1 MGQRFRVTDTRHHV
15 LALSVHQE
23 IAINTRFTGGR
34 IPGEGHTGTRIVT
47 HISENHGADVHR
59 SPQRVRN
66 PFAATVNRSPLRI
79 PRTEDCL
86 HCHIH
91 LGTRILREI
100 TAGLFFNNL
109 LELCRQILQ
118 VFGRQI
124 HVSAGANF
132 FFHGI
137 QGISK
142 QVAIDTQ
149 NGLTKHLHQAA
160 IRVPSKTLRSRHFR
174 QSGYRTVIQPHVED
188 GFHHARH
195 RELRTRT
202 Y

>member
-1 MGQRFRVTDTRHHV
+1 MRQRFRVADTRHHV

-34 IPGEGHTGTRIVT
+34 IPSEGHASTRIIT
-47 HISENHGADVHR
+47 HIAEHHSADVHR
-59 SPQRVRN
+59 RAQRVRN
-66 PFAATVNRSPLRI
+66 PFAATVNRGPLRI

-91 LGTRILREI
+91 LSARILREI

-109 LELCRQILQ
+109 LKLRSQILQ

-132 FFHGI
+132 FFHAI
-137 QGISK
+137 QGVSK
-142 QVAIDTQ
+142 QVAIDPQ
-149 NGLTKHLHQAA
+149 NRLTKHLHQTTV
-160 IRVPSKTLRSRHFR
+160 RVPSETLRSRHLC
-174 QSGYRTVIQPHVED
+174 QAGY
-188 GFHHARH
+188 
-195 RELRTRT
+195 
-202 Y
+202 